1 VIRIFDL
8 MLSFLGII
16 FLSPFLILISILIK
30 CTSKGPLFYKQKRV
44 GIMNSNF
51 EVWKFRTMKV
61 DSDKAGLLT
70 IGGRDVRVTSVG
82 YYLRKFKLDEL
93 PQLFNVFLGEMSL
106 VGPRPE
112 VRKYVDLYTI
122 EQQKVLNVKPGITD
136 WASIKYRD
144 ENIILEKSIDPEYE
158 YINKIMPDKITYNLI
173 YIENYSLI
181 EYFKIIFATFW
192 RILFPLVE

>member
-1 VIRIFDL
+1 
-8 MLSFLGII
+8 MLSFIGII
-16 FLSPFLILISILIK
+16 LLSPFLILITILIK
-30 CTSKGPLFYKQKRV
+30 CTSKGSLFYKQTRV
-44 GIMNSNF
+44 GILNTNF

-70 IGGRDVRVTSVG
+70 IGGRDARVTWVG

-93 PQLFNVFLGEMSL
+93 PQLFNVFLGGMSL

-112 VRKYVDLYTI
+112 VRKYVDLYTK

-144 ENIILEKSIDPEYE
+144 ENIILEKSIDPEND

-173 YIENYSLI
+173 YIENYSI
-181 EYFKIIFATFW
+181 KEYFKIIFATFW
-192 RILFPLVE
+192 RIIFPLKK

>member
-1 VIRIFDL
+1 MIRIFDL

>member
-1 VIRIFDL
+1 

-16 FLSPFLILISILIK
+16 LLSPFLILISILIK
-30 CTSKGPLFYKQKRV
+30 CTSKGALFYKQTRV
-44 GIMNSNF
+44 GFMNSNF

-70 IGGRDVRVTSVG
+70 IGGRDARVTWFG

-112 VRKYVDLYTI
+112 VRKYVDLYTK
-122 EQQKVLNVKPGITD
+122 EQKKVLNVKPGITD

-144 ENIILEKSIDPEYE
+144 ENIILEKSVDPEYD
-158 YINKIMPDKITYNLI
+158 YINKIIPDKIYYNLI
-173 YIENYSLI
+173 YIENYSI
-181 EYFKIIFATFW
+181 KEYFKIIFATLW
-192 RILFPLVE
+192 RIILPLQ